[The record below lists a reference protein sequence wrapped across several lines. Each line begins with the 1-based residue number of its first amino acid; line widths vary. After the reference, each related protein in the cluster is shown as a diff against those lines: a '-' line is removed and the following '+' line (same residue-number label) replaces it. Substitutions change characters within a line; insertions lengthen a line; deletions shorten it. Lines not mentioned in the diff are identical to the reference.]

1 MLLLGCYGYKIFLR
15 VKNPLERKTMTASN
29 AENSAFFRALKG
41 ADLMEPTAITTLV
54 ADAGAEYFQNDAAAS
69 VLEYMET
76 RVAGTAGGAPKAI
89 SFAQA
94 EQRALADPSYEAHI
108 EMMVSARKNANLSR
122 VRYDMGRMYL
132 ELQRSANAT
141 RRQEMAMNGTTRPGP
156 QG

>member
-1 MLLLGCYGYKIFLR
+1 
-15 VKNPLERKTMTASN
+15 MT
-29 AENSAFFRALKG
+29 AENSNFFRALKG
-41 ADLMEPTAITTLV
+41 ADVMEPTAITTLV

-69 VLEYMET
+69 VLEESKKSVLAKLVLEYMET

-94 EQRALADPSYEAHI
+94 EQRALADPSYEAHL
-108 EMMVSARKNANLSR
+108 EMMVSARKNANLAR

-141 RRQEMAMNGTTRPGP
+141 RRQEMVMNGQTRPGP

>member
-1 MLLLGCYGYKIFLR
+1 MS
-15 VKNPLERKTMTASN
+15 V
-29 AENSAFFRALKG
+29 ENSNFFRSLKG
-41 ADLMEPTAITTLV
+41 ADVMEPTAITTLV

-69 VLEYMET
+69 VLEESKKSVLAKLVLEYMET
-76 RVAGTAGGAPKAI
+76 RVAGAAGAAPKAI

-141 RRQEMAMNGTTRPGP
+141 RRQEMAMNGQTRPGP
-156 QG
+156 HG

>member
-1 MLLLGCYGYKIFLR
+1 
-15 VKNPLERKTMTASN
+15 MT

-69 VLEYMET
+69 VLEESKKSVLAKLVLEYMET

-108 EMMVSARKNANLSR
+108 DMMVAARKNANLSR

-141 RRQEMAMNGTTRPGP
+141 RRQEMVMNGQTRPAH